1 MDGGNSTVSIGFIN
15 DHADLDLAGRDH
27 MDVDVLAVESFKH
40 GGSRA
45 RVALH
50 TGTDNADLGAVIVDG
65 DLCLLYTSDAAD
77 D

>member
-1 MDGGNSTVSIGFIN
+1 MDITAYWMKGINVGGNSTVSIGFIN

-45 RVALH
+45 QGGSAYRH
-50 TGTDNADLGAVIVDG
+50 RQ
-65 DLCLLYTSDAAD
+65 C
-77 D
+77 